1 MLRNRSCLH
10 GIDIAEKAI
19 GVRKDG
25 GMEML
30 HFGKTKERQLLP
42 G

>member
-19 GVRKDG
+19 GVSEDR
-25 GMEML
+25 GMGMP